1 MISPDESAWNIFKT
15 QTFLILSMF
24 GASCQVYTFDIIL
37 VKVVGVMKK
46 NSFAYSAWFQPMG
59 DFSRENASTNT
70 LYFAEEEFR
79 KGLELLGAEKANVIF
94 EINSDLPKEGFEIKS
109 VEGGV
114 KINGGCES
122 GLLYGAYNLLFRLKR
137 GESCE
142 NLDVSDSPAVSMRI
156 LNHWDNGD
164 GSVERGYSG
173 NSLFWKDGKI
183 GYDLERLRDYARLL
197 ASVGINQISVNNV
210 NVRLQTA
217 KLLTDEGLPDLVKVA
232 EVFRPFGIK
241 LIISVHFDSP
251 VWLGGLKTSDPADEK
266 VALFWNEAAARVY
279 KAIPDLAGFLVKA
292 DSEFQ
297 SGPNAFGHT
306 QDVGANVIAK
316 ALAPHGGTLY
326 WRCFIYN
333 CLQDWRDTV
342 TDRPKAAYDTF
353 FPIDGEFD
361 KNVILQVKHGP
372 SDFQVREPNSPL
384 LGAMKNTPEALEF
397 QISQEYTGQQKDLY
411 AWAVQWEEVFNQPFN
426 ETRTTRDLVGQEVNA
441 IVAVSNTGNDEN
453 WCGHL
458 LAQAN
463 LYAFGRM
470 AWNPAITAKEVTA
483 EWVSLTFGS
492 SPFVSADAYEPILK
506 MMLASRH
513 VYEKYNA
520 PLGICWMVYVHHHY
534 GPSVDGY
541 EYTKWGT
548 YHRADHKAIGVD
560 RTRKGT
566 GYTAQY
572 QPYVRDLYENLET
585 CPEEMVL
592 YFHRLPYDYKLKDGR
607 TMLQYIYDTHF
618 EGVEG
623 VEGFIK
629 TWESLKGKMPDDA
642 YESVRTRLDMQLD
655 NACEWRDVINTY
667 FFRKTGIA
675 DNKGRRIYP

>member
-1 MISPDESAWNIFKT
+1 MDKT
-15 QTFLILSMF
+15 SF
-24 GASCQVYTFDIIL
+24 GYR
-37 VKVVGVMKK
+37 
-46 NSFAYSAWFQPMG
+46 AWFQPTG
-59 DFSRENASTNT
+59 SFSTFSGGKHA
-70 LYFAEEEFR
+70 LFAEEEFQR
-79 KGLELLGAEKANVIF
+79 GYMELFGEEKSGVTF
-94 EINSDLPKEGFEIKS
+94 EINKSLPSEGFSIKGDTS
-109 VEGGV
+109 AVKVEGGD
-114 KINGGCES
+114 ES
-122 GLLYGAYNLLFRLKR
+122 GLLYGAYRLLFAMRR
-137 GESCE
+137 GEQTFTI
-142 NLDVSDSPAVSMRI
+142 NDKPAVPLRM

-173 NSLFWKDGKI
+173 NSLFWRDGMI
-183 GYDLERLRDYARLL
+183 GYDLPRLRDYARLL

-210 NVRLQTA
+210 NVRLITA
-217 KLLTDEGLPDLVKVA
+217 KLLTDEGLNDLVKVA

-241 LIISVHFDSP
+241 LLISVHFDSP
-251 VWLGGLKTSDPADEK
+251 VWLGGLKTSDPADPK
-266 VALFWNEAAARVY
+266 VADFWNEAATRVY
-279 KAIPDLAGFLVKA
+279 KRIPDLGGFLVKA

-316 ALAPHGGTLY
+316 ALKPHGGTLH

-353 FPIDGEFD
+353 FPIDGKFD
-361 KNVILQVKHGP
+361 DNVILQVKHGP

-384 LGAMKNTPEALEF
+384 LGAMKATRESLEF
-397 QISQEYTGQQKDLY
+397 QIAQEYTGQQKDMY
-411 AWAVQWEEVFNQPFN
+411 AWAVQWEEIFNMPFN
-426 ETRTTRDLVGQEVNA
+426 ESRKTRDLIGKELEAV
-441 IVAVSNTGNDEN
+441 VAVSNTGNDEN
-453 WCGHL
+453 WCGHIM
-458 LAQAN
+458 AQAN

-470 AWNPAITAKEVTA
+470 AWNPALTAKEVTE
-483 EWVSLTFGS
+483 EWTALTFVKS
-492 SPFVSADAYEPILK
+492 NFVAPEVYPSVVQ
-506 MMLASRH
+506 MLMDSRH

-534 GPSVDGY
+534 GPSPDGY
-541 EYTKWGT
+541 EYAKWGT

-572 QPYVRDLYENLET
+572 QPYVRDLYENLDT

-607 TMLQYIYDTHF
+607 TMIQYIYDTHF

-623 VEGFIK
+623 VEDFIK
-629 TWESLKGKMPDDA
+629 TWESLKGKLPDDA
-642 YESVRTRLDMQLD
+642 YTHIRKRLDMQLE
-655 NACEWRDVINTY
+655 NAKEWRDVINSY
-667 FFRKTGIA
+667 FFRKSNIA
-675 DNKGRRIYP
+675 DKKGRRIYV